1 MDKST
6 IRLPSHHTSSGWF
19 VLARNLVLLY
29 LLLGIV
35 SVILV
40 LPQRYQSLRDLKIS
54 ETAGVAFEGWSVEQ
68 LSVAISE
75 LGIQPEVLAVTRLAA
90 SLICLLCFWG
100 MGALLWRNR
109 SGAWISLVAAAVLIG
124 VGPGFSTLLLVD
136 TPLPSWAKIPFEM
149 AGLLVWP
156 TLFISFYL
164 FPNGRFVP
172 RFTRYLFFLPY
183 LLFILVALFP
193 DNQPFLA
200 IGLPV
205 LVAIAFGGL
214 ASQVYRYRQVSTP
227 EERQQTKWVVAAMA
241 IFVVSLIAGSVIPA
255 LFPALAVGTIGRFWY
270 EYLNNATLGLL
281 VPALIPL
288 AIGISIL
295 RYRLWDIDVIIR
307 KTLVYTTLT
316 ALLAMVYFGTV
327 TLLQSALTG
336 LTGSQSPLVIVFST
350 LLIAALFS
358 PLRRRIQSFIDRR
371 FFRSKN
377 DAAQTLAQFAV
388 TVRDEVDVERLSS
401 VLLNVVEQT
410 MQPEKTSLWLKKG

>member
-1 MDKST
+1 
-6 IRLPSHHTSSGWF
+6 
-19 VLARNLVLLY
+19 
-29 LLLGIV
+29 
-35 SVILV
+35 
-40 LPQRYQSLRDLKIS
+40 
-54 ETAGVAFEGWSVEQ
+54 
-68 LSVAISE
+68 
-75 LGIQPEVLAVTRLAA
+75 
-90 SLICLLCFWG
+90 